1 MKLKLSEFFVS
12 LILKKSFYGRLAAG
26 LQRVARPGLGTM
38 AVGVR
43 DGRATFYYDPEF
55 ISRIPFKSAMFAL
68 EHEMLHLM
76 LDHIPRYLELLAICP
91 TDLERQKAA
100 AVYNIAMDAAINGML
115 RNHEGF
121 DEIQQFCLD
130 EIKLKY
136 PDMTEE
142 AINDPRNGMVLP
154 EKFDLPPDGHFELY
168 QWMLMQKVEIKEI
181 AIRLVGA
188 TTHSLWVDSESEGK
202 GKSEKSDG
210 KGKGQGEGQSENAGD
225 QQQQGGGGGGGTHA
239 GARDMIFDG
248 STFADMS
255 PEELLSQAHR
265 VREGT
270 KQLLRE
276 IVRSMGGIGRGTLP
290 AGVEEWLESFL
301 ADPVVPWWEVFTT
314 RAKMSRNS
322 KYKRSAQTPNR
333 ALLAMSEEDPR
344 IIASPGRIRD
354 KAWRIFFY
362 VDTSGSMG
370 TDALE
375 IAKSE
380 LKHMLDVDDNM
391 EIRYMQGDAV
401 THMDVVLHTGDDI
414 PGQMV
419 GRGGTD
425 FDAYF
430 IHMGQYVHDD
440 SKAPD
445 LVVVYTDGYA
455 PAVDVKNRLP
465 PEIPV
470 VWLVTPHHSSH
481 ALEGYGEI
489 IVCDPSHNERYNKQA
504 A

>member
-26 LQRVARPGLGTM
+26 LQRIAKPGLGTM

-43 DGRATFYYDPEF
+43 DGRATFFYDPAF
-55 ISRIPFKSAMFAL
+55 IERIPFKSAMFAL

-91 TDLERQKAA
+91 TDLERKKAA
-100 AVYNIAMDAAINGML
+100 AVYNIAMDAAINGLL
-115 RNHEGF
+115 RNHDGF
-121 DEIQQFCLD
+121 EEIQQFCLD

-136 PDMTEE
+136 PDMPDE
-142 AINDPRNGMVLP
+142 AINDPKNGMVLP
-154 EKFDLPPDGHFELY
+154 EKFDLPLDGHFELY
-168 QWMLMQKVEIKEI
+168 QWLLMQKVEIKEI

-188 TTHSLWVDSESEGK
+188 TTHGLWVDGEGQGKKPEKGQGK
-202 GKSEKSDG
+202 GDG
-210 KGKGQGEGQSENAGD
+210 QGQGEGEGD
-225 QQQQGGGGGGGTHA
+225 QPQQGGGGGGTDKSA
-239 GARDMIFDG
+239 KDLIFDG

-265 VREGT
+265 MREGT
-270 KQLLRE
+270 KQLLRD

-290 AGVEEWLESFL
+290 SGVEEWLEAFL
-301 ADPVVPWWEVFTT
+301 AEPVVPWWEIFAT
-314 RAKMSRNS
+314 RARMSRNS
-322 KYKRSAQTPNR
+322 KYRRSPQTPNR

-354 KAWRIFFY
+354 KSWRIFFY
-362 VDTSGSMG
+362 VDTSGSMS
-370 TDALE
+370 TESLE
-375 IAKSE
+375 IAKNE
-380 LKHMLDVDDNM
+380 LKHMLDVDENM
-391 EIRYMQGDAV
+391 EIRYMQGDAA

-455 PAVDVKNRLP
+455 PAVEDKNRLP

-481 ALEGYGEI
+481 ALENYGEI
-489 IVCDPSHNERYNKQA
+489 IVCDPEHNDRYNKKA

>member
-1 MKLKLSEFFVS
+1 MKLKLSDFFVS

-26 LQRVARPGLGTM
+26 LQRIAKPGLGTM

-43 DGRATFYYDPEF
+43 DGRASFYYDPEF
-55 ISRIPFKSAMFAL
+55 IARIPFKSAMFAL

-100 AVYNIAMDAAINGML
+100 AVYNIAMDAAINGLL

-130 EIKLKY
+130 EIKRKY
-136 PDMTEE
+136 PDMPEE
-142 AINDPRNGMVLP
+142 RINDPRNGMVLP
-154 EKFDLPPDGHFELY
+154 EKFDLPRDGHFELY
-168 QWMLMQKVEIKEI
+168 QWLLMQKVEVKEI
-181 AIRLVGA
+181 ALQLLGA
-188 TTHSLWVDSESEGK
+188 TPHSLWLDGD
-202 GKSEKSDG
+202 GKSDSDKKKG
-210 KGKGQGEGQSENAGD
+210 EGQGKGQGSGDGQSDPQSG
-225 QQQQGGGGGGGTHA
+225 QGGGGGSGTNP
-239 GARDMIFDG
+239 GARDMVFDG

-290 AGVEEWLESFL
+290 GGIEEWLEEFL
-301 ADPVVPWWEVFTT
+301 KDPVIPWWEIFAT

-322 KYKRSAQTPNR
+322 KYRRSVSVPNR

-344 IIASPGRIRD
+344 IIASPGRVRD
-354 KAWRIFFY
+354 KSWRIFFY
-362 VDTSGSMG
+362 VDTSGSMSSES
-370 TDALE
+370 LE

-380 LKHMLDVDDNM
+380 LKHMLDVDENM
-391 EIRYMQGDAV
+391 EIRYMQGDAA
-401 THMDVVLHTGDDI
+401 THMDVLLHTGDDI
-414 PGQMV
+414 PGQTV

-430 IHMGQYVHDD
+430 IHMNQYVQDD

-445 LVVVYTDGYA
+445 LVVIYTDGYA
-455 PAVDVKNRLP
+455 PAIDAKNRLP

-470 VWLVTPHHSSH
+470 VWLVTPHHSH
-481 ALEGYGEI
+481 MFHEGYGEI
-489 IVCDPSHNERYNKQA
+489 IVCDPEHNERYNKQA

>member
-26 LQRVARPGLGTM
+26 LQRVAKPGLGTM

-55 ISRIPFKSAMFAL
+55 IAQIPFKSALFAL

-76 LDHIPRYLELLAICP
+76 LDHIPRYLELLSLCP
-91 TDLERQKAA
+91 TDIERKKAA
-100 AVYNIAMDAAINGML
+100 AVYNIAMDASINGML
-115 RNHEGF
+115 RGHEGF
-121 DEIQQFCLD
+121 TEVQEFLLD
-130 EIKLKY
+130 RIKEAH
-136 PDMTEE
+136 PDLPPE
-142 AINDPRNGMVLP
+142 ALEDPRNGLVLP

-181 AIRLVGA
+181 AMRLLGA
-188 TTHSLWVDSESEGK
+188 TTHGLWADGEGDGEKQEGQNGPGGGKGDGEGK
-202 GKSEKSDG
+202 GKPK
-210 KGKGQGEGQSENAGD
+210 EG
-225 QQQQGGGGGGGTHA
+225 QGGGGGSGTDSA
-239 GARDMIFDG
+239 KRDMIFDG
-248 STFADMS
+248 STFADKT
-255 PEELLSQAHR
+255 PEELLSTAHR
-265 VREGT
+265 MREAT

-276 IVRSMGGIGRGTLP
+276 TIRSMGGIGRGTLP
-290 AGVEEWLESFL
+290 AGMEEWLEAFL
-301 ADPVVPWWEVFTT
+301 ADPIVPWWEIFTT
-314 RAKMSRNS
+314 RARMSRNS
-322 KYKRSAQTPNR
+322 KYRRSASVPNR
-333 ALLAMSEEDPR
+333 ALLALSEDDPR
-344 IIASPGRIRD
+344 IIASPGRVRD
-354 KAWRIFFY
+354 KSWRIFFY

-370 TDALE
+370 SDSLE

-380 LKHMLDVDDNM
+380 LKHMLDVDENM

-445 LVVVYTDGYA
+445 LVIVYTDGYA
-455 PAVDVKNRLP
+455 PAVSMQNRLP

-470 VWLVTPHHSSH
+470 VWLVTPHHSTH
-481 ALEGYGEI
+481 FHKDYGEI
-489 IVCDPSHNERYNKQA
+489 IVCEDEHNERYKDA